1 MNKTYG
7 KIDTMTAGV
16 PIAQDMDAGAD
27 ENQIA
32 LYIDNPVDLSR
43 DNNVVVSLKSLN
55 TAGAGGGNR
64 IWATTQAKAKLAAPF
79 GPTTNSDEGLLLV
92 ASAPNT
98 EKWRIE
104 FLSSSDLGGGAPLG
118 ITWMAV
124 CGRSNQPEY
133 LTQRLHLAPQVLPP
147 AGAWVAPADQQ
158 GVQPFRYIS
167 WGVSYTRASVTGAP
181 KFRVIWTDAFG
192 APFEDTGSNTN
203 LNVNLAEPVGPVPP
217 DANPQLY
224 TFAAENFGA
233 FDQVR
238 LEAAEAGDTANPGT
252 IVIFMAGRSNL

>member
-7 KIDTMTAGV
+7 KIDTMTANV
-16 PIAQDMDAGAD
+16 AIDQEFDAGAD

-43 DNNVVVSLKSLN
+43 DGVLVSIKSLN
-55 TAGAGGGNR
+55 TAGPGGGNTV
-64 IWATTQAKAKLAAPF
+64 WATTQAQAKLAAPF
-79 GPTTNSDEGLLLV
+79 GPTNNADEGLLLV

-104 FLSSSDLGGGAPLG
+104 FLSTADQAGPLG

-133 LTQRLHLAPQVLPP
+133 LTQRLHLLPQALP
-147 AGAWVAPADQQ
+147 AGGAWVTPVDQQ
-158 GVQPFRYIS
+158 GIQPFRFIS
-167 WGVSYTRASVTGAP
+167 WSVLYTRASATGAP
-181 KFRVIWTDAFG
+181 KFRVMWTDVFG
-192 APFEDTGSNTN
+192 NTFEDTGSNTN

-217 DANPQLY
+217 GAGAQLY

-238 LEAAEAGDTANPGT
+238 LEAAESGDTANPGT
-252 IVIFMAGRSNL
+252 LGIFMAARSNL